1 MGTGTAHETRMPRT
15 DPDDHVLLTPAAAAA
30 VDRTAM
36 ADGIAGHVL
45 MENAGRAVFREILR
59 RFPPRPV
66 AVLCGPG
73 NNGGDGWVV
82 ARRLR
87 EAGWPVRVLALVPRE
102 RLAGDAAR
110 AAARYDGP
118 VAPLAP
124 EGLAGAGL
132 VVDALFGAGLSR
144 DLEGPARA
152 VVETATAAGLPVV
165 AVDVPSGVDGA
176 TGAVRGAAPRC
187 GLTVTFV
194 RAKPGHLLLPGRLY
208 VGELVVAD
216 IGITDDHVRA
226 HDEGLRRLHPA
237 LFRHLLRPR
246 TPLDHKYRF
255 GHAVVVGGPPH
266 ATGATRMAAE
276 AALRAGCGLVTVACT
291 PEALPVYA
299 ARHTAVMTRPWRHGA
314 ELDALLADRRVTA
327 LLFGPAAGVDDGTR
341 ALVPRLLAHGRPTVL
356 DADALTV
363 FRDDPAALFDR
374 LGPHCVLTPHDGEYA
389 RLFPFRGD
397 RLSRARRAAETA
409 GAVVLLKGGD
419 TVVAAPD
426 GRAAVMADAPA
437 ELATAGSG
445 DVLAGI
451 LVGLLAR
458 GLPAFEA
465 ACAAVWLHAAAAWRA
480 GGPLTAE
487 TLLETLLAARAELER
502 EDACRAG
509 LPEGT
514 AASCVDGEEPAR
526 SLPR

>member
-1 MGTGTAHETRMPRT
+1 MRT
-15 DPDDHVLLTPAAAAA
+15 DPDDHILLTPAAMAA

-59 RFPPRPV
+59 RFAPRPV

-87 EAGWPVRVLALVPRE
+87 EAGWPVRVLSLVAPE
-102 RLAGDAAR
+102 RLRGDAAR
-110 AAARYDGP
+110 AASRWPGP
-118 VAPLAP
+118 VEPLEPAR
-124 EGLAGAGL
+124 LAGAAL
-132 VVDALFGAGLSR
+132 VVDALFGAGLAR
-144 DLEGPARA
+144 ELEGVARA
-152 VVETATAAGLPVV
+152 TVETVTAMGLPVV
-165 AVDVPSGVDGA
+165 AVDIPSGVDGA
-176 TGAVRGAAPRC
+176 SGAVRGAAPRC
-187 GLTVTFV
+187 ALTVTFV
-194 RAKPGHLLLPGRLY
+194 RAKPGHWLLPGRLH

-216 IGITDDHVRA
+216 IGVTDDHVAA

-237 LFRHLLRPR
+237 LFRQLLRPR

-276 AALRAGCGLVTVACT
+276 AALRAGAGLVSVACR

-299 ARHTAVMTRPWRHGA
+299 AHHTAVMTKVWRDEA
-314 ELDALLADRRVTA
+314 ELDALLRDRRIRTV
-327 LLFGPAAGVDDGTR
+327 LFGPAAGVTPQTR
-341 ALVPRLLAHGRPTVL
+341 ALVLRILAHGRPTVL

-363 FRDDPAALFDR
+363 FHDAPEALFHQLRPDV
-374 LGPHCVLTPHDGEYA
+374 VLTPHDGEYA
-389 RLFPFRGD
+389 RLFDFTGD
-397 RLSRARRAAETA
+397 RLQRARAAAQRA
-409 GAVVLLKGGD
+409 GAVVVLKGGD

-426 GRAAVMADAPA
+426 GRAAIMAEAPP

-465 ACAAVWLHAAAAWRA
+465 ACAAVWLHAAAARRL
-480 GGPLTAE
+480 GRPFTAE
-487 TLLETLLAARAELER
+487 ELLQTLSPARAELE
-502 EDACRAG
+502 AG
-509 LPEGT
+509 AHDPALDGGT
-514 AASCVDGEEPAR
+514 NGV
-526 SLPR
+526 L